1 MRPPRASVVVV
12 LAAAVWAARGA
23 GLAADDVNAALD
35 RIGERVAAYYTNAQ
49 SIVALETVRIQPETR
64 NMTPDGFARVL
75 VYDLRVEWNP
85 IAGDGHPPE
94 ANIVRELVSVN
105 GRPPKKG
112 DEDKCMDPEPI
123 SPEPM
128 VMLLPARRQEYT
140 FALAGRSKTDGRAS
154 MMVDYREHPAGPPSV
169 KWKDTCVSVD
179 LPGRSK
185 GRVWVDVDT
194 NDVLR
199 IDEELVGQF
208 DLEIPDKQVLPGR
221 DRRMILQQSTSSI
234 HYQAVAFHDPD
245 ETLMLP
251 RSVET
256 TSTWNNAG
264 YARIRMTQTFS
275 KYRRFVGESHLV
287 HDSGT
292 LP

>member
-1 MRPPRASVVVV
+1 VV

-23 GLAADDVNAALD
+23 GLAADDVNATLD

-64 NMTPDGFARVL
+64 SMSPEGPARVL
-75 VYDLRVEWNP
+75 VYDLRVEWTP
-85 IAGDGHPPE
+85 IAGDGRPPE

-140 FALAGRSKTDGRAS
+140 FALAGRGKTDGRVS
-154 MMVDYREHPAGPPSV
+154 LLVDYRERPAGPPSV
-169 KWKDTCVSVD
+169 TWKDTCVSVD

-185 GRVWVDVDT
+185 GRVWVDAAT

-208 DLEIPDKQVLPGR
+208 DLEIPEKQLIVGR

-256 TSTWNNAG
+256 TTTWNNAG
-264 YARIRMTQTFS
+264 YARVRMTQTFS
-275 KYRRFVGESHLV
+275 KYRRFVGDSHLV
-287 HDSGT
+287 R
-292 LP
+292 